1 MKFKKI
7 IYKQVF
13 VVYFKFIYY
22 IISFHKKKLSL
33 IITNMEKNNIWD
45 KYEKQKL
52 LGSLG
57 YSRIF
62 KSMNKLNR
70 KKVLIKEYPKDIIK
84 ETKTNLRNYKLKTR
98 IPVLEMIEG
107 KDDFYIV
114 IELGLTDLKKYL
126 DERVE
131 GFSAYNIKKILTQL
145 NDDFKI
151 MQKEK
156 LIRGILEPSDIIIFI
171 NDIDFTFKL
180 SNYYSFSFN
189 IYRGNELS
197 SPSYNF
203 LFAAPEI
210 LTGEQNI
217 TFKSDIWS
225 LGIVIYYMTFKE
237 YPYKGRN
244 EFLLYKD
251 ILSNKTLKK
260 NNDDDLNDLIS
271 KMLKVNIN
279 ERISWNDYFNH
290 PFFKKQFPEEA
301 INQGKDILL
310 TIKEQVNDIH
320 KNIDINILKLGYETQ
335 IEKLKLE
342 LKNLKQNNQVEDDLK
357 KQIKKKDEIIK
368 QIRNELEGKIKE
380 NKEINKNLRIVTEKY
395 QDLKR
400 KYDNK

>member
-1 MKFKKI
+1 
-7 IYKQVF
+7 
-13 VVYFKFIYY
+13 
-22 IISFHKKKLSL
+22 
-33 IITNMEKNNIWD
+33 MEKNNIWD
-45 KYEKQKL
+45 KYEKQKFFK
-52 LGSLG
+52 SFG
-57 YSRIF
+57 YYKIF

-70 KKVLIKEYPKDIIK
+70 KKVLIKEYRKDFIK
-84 ETKTNLRNYKLKTR
+84 GTEIWKNLRNYKLKTR
-98 IPVLEMIEG
+98 IPVLEMIETE
-107 KDDFYIV
+107 DFFYIV
-114 IELGLTDLKKYL
+114 VELGITDLKKYL

-131 GFSAYNIKKILTQL
+131 GLSAYNIKKILIQL

-156 LIRGILEPSDIIIFI
+156 LVRRILEPSDIIIFI
-171 NDIDFTFKL
+171 NDIDKFTFKL
-180 SNYYSFSFN
+180 SSYYSFSYNLYVEF
-189 IYRGNELS
+189 ELS
-197 SPSYNF
+197 NPSYNI
-203 LFAAPEI
+203 LVASPEI
-210 LTGEQNI
+210 LTGDERM

-225 LGIVIYYMTFKE
+225 IGIIIYYMAFKE
-237 YPYKGRN
+237 YPYKGSK
-244 EFLLYKD
+244 EFLFYKD

-260 NNDDDLNDLIS
+260 TNDNDLNDLIS
-271 KMLKVNIN
+271 KMLKVNVN

-301 INQGKDILL
+301 INQGNDILL

-357 KQIKKKDEIIK
+357 KQINNKDEIIK

>member
-1 MKFKKI
+1 
-7 IYKQVF
+7 
-13 VVYFKFIYY
+13 
-22 IISFHKKKLSL
+22 
-33 IITNMEKNNIWD
+33 MEKNNIWD
-45 KYEKQKL
+45 KYEKQKFFK
-52 LGSLG
+52 SFG
-57 YSRIF
+57 YYKIF

-70 KKVLIKEYPKDIIK
+70 KKVLIKEYTKDFIK
-84 ETKTNLRNYKLKTR
+84 GTEILKNLRNYKLKTR

-131 GFSAYNIKKILTQL
+131 GFSAYNIKKILTLL

-171 NDIDFTFKL
+171 NDINFTFKL
-180 SNYYSFSFN
+180 SNYYSFSYN
-189 IYRGNELS
+189 VSRENEFS

-210 LTGEQNI
+210 LKADVELIG
-217 TFKSDIWS
+217 FKSDIWS
-225 LGIVIYYMTFKE
+225 LGIVIYYMAFKE
-237 YPYKGRN
+237 YPYKGKTEYQLIN
-244 EFLLYKD
+244 DMLP
-251 ILSNKTLKK
+251 NKTLKK
-260 NNDDDLNDLIS
+260 TNDDDLNDLIS

>member
-1 MKFKKI
+1 MK
-7 IYKQVF
+7 
-13 VVYFKFIYY
+13 
-22 IISFHKKKLSL
+22 
-33 IITNMEKNNIWD
+33 KNKIWD
-45 KYEKQKL
+45 KYEKI
-52 LGSLG
+52 GRFD
-57 YSRIF
+57 YSGCSKIF
-62 KSMNKLNR
+62 KSMNIFN
-70 KKVLIKEYPKDIIK
+70 KKNVLIKEFPKDYIK
-84 ETKTNLRNYKLKTR
+84 KKQISENLRNYKLKTR
-98 IPVLEMIEG
+98 IPVLEMIETE
-107 KDDFYIV
+107 DFFYIV
-114 IELGLTDLKKYL
+114 VELGITDLKKYL

-131 GFSAYNIKKILTQL
+131 GLSAYNIKKILIQL

-156 LIRGILEPSDIIIFI
+156 LVRRILEPSDIIIFI
-171 NDIDFTFKL
+171 NDIDKFTFKL
-180 SNYYSFSFN
+180 SSYYSFSYN
-189 IYRGNELS
+189 LYGEIELS
-197 SPSYNF
+197 DPSYNI
-203 LFAAPEI
+203 LVASPEI
-210 LTGEQNI
+210 LTGDEKMI
-217 TFKSDIWS
+217 FKSDIWS
-225 LGIVIYYMTFKE
+225 IGIIIYYMAFKE
-237 YPYKGRN
+237 YPYKGSK

-260 NNDDDLNDLIS
+260 TNDNDLNDLIS

>member
-1 MKFKKI
+1 MK
-7 IYKQVF
+7 
-13 VVYFKFIYY
+13 
-22 IISFHKKKLSL
+22 
-33 IITNMEKNNIWD
+33 KNKIWD
-45 KYEKQKL
+45 KYEKI
-52 LGSLG
+52 GRFD
-57 YSRIF
+57 YSGCSKIF
-62 KSMNKLNR
+62 KSMNIFN
-70 KKVLIKEYPKDIIK
+70 KKNVLIKEFPKDYIK
-84 ETKTNLRNYKLKTR
+84 KKQISENLRNYKLKTR

-210 LTGEQNI
+210 LKGEQVA
-217 TFKSDIWS
+217 FKSDIWS
-225 LGIVIYYMTFKE
+225 LGIVIYYMAFKE
-237 YPYKGRN
+237 YPYKGKT
-244 EFLLYKD
+244 EYQLIKD
-251 ILSNKTLKK
+251 MLSNKTLKK
-260 NNDDDLNDLIS
+260 TNDDDLNDLIS
-271 KMLKVNIN
+271 KMLKVKID

-301 INQGKDILL
+301 INQGNDILL

-342 LKNLKQNNQVEDDLK
+342 LQNLKQNNQVEDNLK
-357 KQIKKKDEIIK
+357 KQIKNKDEIIK
-368 QIRNELEGKIKE
+368 QIRNELDDKIKE

-395 QDLKR
+395 QNLKR